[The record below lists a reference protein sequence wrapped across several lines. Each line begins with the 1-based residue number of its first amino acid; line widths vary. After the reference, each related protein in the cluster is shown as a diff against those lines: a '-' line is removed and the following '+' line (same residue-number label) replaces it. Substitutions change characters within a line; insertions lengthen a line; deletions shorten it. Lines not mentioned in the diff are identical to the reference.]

1 MSNRQGSG
9 CGTDMQSRMQQPKRL
24 GCGAV
29 QAQHHVSM
37 VPFSRE
43 FLAALGLGYGLSTV
57 PLPPAVLGDVSYAA
71 SLDDLDHHLALADRD
86 VSLTQFADDLFG
98 TVPLLRHDGLLPESI

>member
-1 MSNRQGSG
+1 MGGLPRGGTGSTPMSNRPGSR
-9 CGTDMQSRMQQPKRL
+9 CGTDMQSRMQQTKRS

-43 FLAALGLGYGLSTV
+43 FLAALGLGYGHSTV
-57 PLPPAVLGDVSYAA
+57 LLPPAVLG
-71 SLDDLDHHLALADRD
+71 
-86 VSLTQFADDLFG
+86 FG
-98 TVPLLRHDGLLPESI
+98 PI

>member
-1 MSNRQGSG
+1 
-9 CGTDMQSRMQQPKRL
+9 MQSRMQQTKRS

-43 FLAALGLGYGLSTV
+43 LLEALGLGYGHSTV
-57 PLPPAVLGDVSYAA
+57 LLPPAVLGDVSDAE
-71 SLDDLDHHLALADRD
+71 SLDDLDHHLALTDRD

-98 TVPLLRHDGLLPESI
+98 TVPQLRHAGLLLESI